1 MTAVQE
7 QEAEE
12 KGIVRE
18 NERAERKIICMRVYE
33 RLYESNLGNDELQRI
48 GNHIGESV
56 TAVENR
62 A

>member
-1 MTAVQE
+1 MTAEQE

-18 NERAERKIICMRVYE
+18 NERAQRKIVCMRVYE
-33 RLYESNLGNDELQRI
+33 RLYESNLGNEELERI
-48 GNHIGESV
+48 ANHIGESV
-56 TAVENR
+56 TDVENR